1 MEVDFVSVNSR
12 PTCAEQNNNLVI
24 LVELTIFGS
33 VGELT
38 ALQCGMNT
46 GCKLCASQLHCFE
59 EVQISPW
66 TVSLRSFES
75 RQKTGPNCHGK
86 AVELTVQRYCK

>member
-12 PTCAEQNNNLVI
+12 PTCAEQNNLVT
-24 LVELTIFGS
+24 LVELTVFGS
-33 VGELT
+33 VDELT
-38 ALQCGMNT
+38 ALKCGMNT

-66 TVSLRSFES
+66 TVSLCGFIRVTSE
-75 RQKTGPNCHGK
+75 NW
-86 AVELTVQRYCK
+86 AELSWKSS